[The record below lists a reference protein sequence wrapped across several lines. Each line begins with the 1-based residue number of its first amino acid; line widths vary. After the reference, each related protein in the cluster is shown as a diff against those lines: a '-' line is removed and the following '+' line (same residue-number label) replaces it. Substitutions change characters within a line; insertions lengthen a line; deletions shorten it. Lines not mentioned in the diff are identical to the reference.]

1 VVRISWLQPEV
12 IRAAREAL
20 IARHADWEAHFL
32 PEFQPPPEPAGFPG
46 QDWPRVAEHVA
57 RAERVSRVV
66 REQGIHGA
74 VHAFSGSRHAI
85 EHATLV
91 AAAAQ
96 ADEVSLDLLEA
107 LFCCDVDELIAYGSF
122 LGLLV
127 EIGQQQD
134 AARMI
139 DAYERFC
146 GAVMEKDSDASH
158 WEDRVAAI
166 RDGLAG
172 AYVLTGR
179 LDEGDAIF
187 RERHQEQPGDLVVAL
202 AAARA
207 FLAAGAVARAMLW
220 LSQGAQ
226 RAGALGRPDMEARL
240 RIKQDTLR
248 RRLS

>member
-1 VVRISWLQPEV
+1 MRISWLPPEV
-12 IRAAREAL
+12 IRAARDAL

-32 PEFQPPPEPAGFPG
+32 PEFDAPPAPADFAGD
-46 QDWPRVAEHVA
+46 DWPRIAEHVA

-66 REQGIHGA
+66 REHGMA
-74 VHAFSGSRHAI
+74 GARYAFGGSPHAI
-85 EHATLV
+85 EQATLV
-91 AAAAQ
+91 AAAAH

-107 LFCCDVDELIAYGSF
+107 LLSCDVDELIAYGSF
-122 LGLLV
+122 LALLV

-146 GAVMEKDSDASH
+146 GAVMEKDCESSH

-166 RDGLAG
+166 RDGLAS
-172 AYVLTGR
+172 AYVATGR
-179 LDEGDAIF
+179 LDDGEAIF
-187 RERHQEQPGDLVVAL
+187 SERHQQQPGDLVVAL

-207 FLAAGAVARAMLW
+207 LLAAGAVARSMLW
-220 LSQGAQ
+220 LSKGAQ
-226 RAGALGRPDMEARL
+226 RARALGRSDMEARL